1 MRNKISTLSYFVKR
15 LKDNKYIVWKMFDSY
30 NIGDPR
36 KWTILV
42 NPGFQSVYITCFIN
56 NETLQ
61 NQPVFMFDDGGAY
74 ISYRDNIKLQ
84 TDSMQVIINKL
95 VSYGI
100 LGNSDLH
107 VKKSLA
113 ADDRG

>member
-1 MRNKISTLSYFVKR
+1 
-15 LKDNKYIVWKMFDSY
+15 MFDSY

-61 NQPVFMFDDGGAY
+61 NQPMFMFDDGGAY

-95 VSYGI
+95 ISYGI
-100 LGNSDLH
+100 SGNSDLH
-107 VKKSLA
+107 AMKEPPT
-113 ADDRG
+113 DD